1 MVLVTGAGHG
11 IGRQLA
17 LRLGALGC
25 MVVCVDKDEET
36 NRATA
41 ADIRAVGGVAWS
53 FQCDVSLRE
62 EVAEMAGR
70 VREEVGD
77 VNILVNNAG
86 IMVIKQVGGRADSLI
101 FLSSCSILT
110 QMCSKLLT

>member
-86 IMVIKQVGGRADSLI
+86 IMVIKQVGGED
-101 FLSSCSILT
+101 
-110 QMCSKLLT
+110 

>member
-1 MVLVTGAGHG
+1 MV
-11 IGRQLA
+11 
-17 LRLGALGC
+17 
-25 MVVCVDKDEET
+25 
-36 NRATA
+36 
-41 ADIRAVGGVAWS
+41 DIRAVGGVAWS

>member
-1 MVLVTGAGHG
+1 M
-11 IGRQLA
+11 
-17 LRLGALGC
+17 
-25 MVVCVDKDEET
+25 
-36 NRATA
+36 

-53 FQCDVSLRE
+53 FPCDVSLRE
-62 EVAEMAGR
+62 EVAEMARR

-86 IMVIKQVGGRADSLI
+86 IMVIKQVGGLTGSLT

-110 QMCSKLLT
+110 WMCSKLLT